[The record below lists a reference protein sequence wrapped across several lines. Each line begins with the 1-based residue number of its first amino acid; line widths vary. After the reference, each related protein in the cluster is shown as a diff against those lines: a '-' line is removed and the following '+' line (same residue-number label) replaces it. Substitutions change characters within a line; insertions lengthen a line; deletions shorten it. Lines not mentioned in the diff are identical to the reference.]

1 MGFGR
6 VAQLVR
12 ALLSHSRGPGFES
25 LHAHAISMLRERPVI
40 ITDDRPFVPPLP
52 EASDQNTSA
61 AADGTLT
68 RSTPL
73 STVIRAPA

>member
-1 MGFGR
+1 
-6 VAQLVR
+6 
-12 ALLSHSRGPGFES
+12 
-25 LHAHAISMLRERPVI
+25 MLRERPVI